1 MVKHSAEGGYSMTGC
16 MARTKY
22 IRRFDANPITSG
34 YFYLTNLN
42 TDKEKVDDYHM
53 VRCVRDYATTSSAY
67 VD

>member
-1 MVKHSAEGGYSMTGC
+1 MTGNRG

-22 IRRFDANPITSG
+22 IRRFDADPSTSG
-34 YFYLTNLN
+34 YFYGENLN
-42 TDKEKVDDYHM
+42 ADSNEVGKTHK